1 MLGLDARASDQD
13 VKRAYRK
20 LVRQYHP
27 DRLVSQV
34 LPEEMMERAKARVRD
49 INLAYDRLKQARGF
63 K

>member
-1 MLGLDARASDQD
+1 
-13 VKRAYRK
+13 
-20 LVRQYHP
+20 
-27 DRLVSQV
+27 DRLVSQG